1 MKVRIKKNHDFPI
14 EYKTSG
20 ACAFDFYASE
30 EKTFSPGEWGL
41 VETGTVVETPE
52 GFMLMTAP
60 RSSTFKNYGLMQ
72 GNSVG
77 IIDNDYCGDTDTIK
91 FPFINM
97 RNESVTIP
105 VGERIG
111 QGIFV
116 KIEKPIIEFVETMGN
131 ADRGGFGTTGKK

>member
-1 MKVRIKKNHDFPI
+1 MKVRIKKNHEFPT

-72 GNSVG
+72 VNSVG

>member
-20 ACAFDFYASE
+20 ACALDFYASK
-30 EKTFSPGEWGL
+30 EKTFAPGEWGL

-72 GNSVG
+72 VNSVG